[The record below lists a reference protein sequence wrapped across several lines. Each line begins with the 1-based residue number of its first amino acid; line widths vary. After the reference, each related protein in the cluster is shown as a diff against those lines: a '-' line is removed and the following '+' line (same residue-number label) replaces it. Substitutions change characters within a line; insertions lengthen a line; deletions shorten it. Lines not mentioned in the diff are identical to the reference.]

1 MHVEYDASVDAAYI
15 YLRRVGP
22 GEAKYTYIAQPEEI
36 DIDMINL
43 DFDKDARLIGIE
55 ILSASRQLPAEVLE
69 SAKRI

>member
-15 YLRRVGP
+15 YLRRIGR
-22 GEAKYTYIAQPEEI
+22 GEAKYTYTAQPEEI
-36 DIDMINL
+36 DVDMINL

-55 ILSASRQLPAEVLE
+55 ILSARRQLPAEVLE